1 MPGLFNEAQTAKS
14 QLKLKQLFNK
24 VQDEDKLALV
34 LKNMVIMNK
43 IKKFQ
48 KNDVQ
53 AKLEKILKESK
64 NEAAKNW
71 AMKLK

>member
-1 MPGLFNEAQTAKS
+1 
-14 QLKLKQLFNK
+14 
-24 VQDEDKLALV
+24 
-34 LKNMVIMNK
+34 MVIMNK

-64 NEAAKNW
+64 NEGAKNW
-71 AMKLK
+71 ALKLKEDLDK